1 MSDRPIDVQ
10 DSRVYTTVSD
20 RQANVNAGEN
30 AWTGRQRSGSTHY
43 RYRSGS
49 VVREHWH
56 NNAHGGTQFSRPIG
70 GVDRNGNSWGS
81 QPNNGYEV

>member
-1 MSDRPIDVQ
+1 MNDLVASQ
-10 DSRVYTTVSD
+10 ESRVYTTVAD
-20 RQANVNAGEN
+20 RQANHEAGEN
-30 AWTGRQRSGSTHY
+30 RWTGRQRSGSTHY

-70 GVDRNGNSWGS
+70 GIDRNGNLWGQ
-81 QPNNGYEV
+81 QPSGGYVV